1 MSVDPAT
8 IVYDGHGNAT
18 QVGSQSWSYD
28 GADRVTGTSTSGIAP
43 SQTVSYVRDVLG
55 RVASRSASG
64 VEASTVRY
72 GFTGTGDSPDLLLT
86 AGGAV
91 VERYVS
97 LPGGVLHRKGYAVGA
112 TGSWSV
118 SNLHGDVIATVS
130 GGVVTAGC
138 VYDPFGQPLNPASGV
153 VDTTAVPATRAGTG
167 TTDGWAGVFQR
178 GYEHTGGLSQTLMG
192 ARTYLPALGMF
203 TATDPVAGGNTTT
216 YTYPQDPINHA
227 DYTGTMTCLDCG
239 GGFLVHSGAIPIPK
253 SKKKIQTK
261 SDGRYYGPV
270 TSPQLTLNG
279 VWAFARFIANLPMT
293 TVGTTIA
300 VANGGS
306 CGLYSEG
313 LVGCTGATGGFGRG
327 GTTYGNT
334 FVTSIPA
341 VELATQ
347 DRLRAH
353 GLKHSD
359 QWAMGGPLFALEY
372 LSMES
377 RYPGASNPFEVW
389 AGLGD
394 GGYAP

>member
-18 QVGSQSWSYD
+18 QVGSQSWWYD
-28 GADRVTGTSTSGIAP
+28 GADRVTGTSTGGTP

-72 GFTGTGDSPDLLLT
+72 GFTGTDDSPDLLLT

-118 SNLHGDVIATVS
+118 SNLHGDVIATVEDGS
-130 GGVVTAGC
+130 VTAAF

-216 YTYPQDPINHA
+216 YTYPQDPINKR
-227 DYTGTMTCLDCG
+227 DYTGTMLSDGPSGSTLNIPLSLPGWKPFNPTKAAKTGTSKAPKGDRRNTPG
-239 GGFLVHSGAIPIPK
+239 NSVYIPPRIDPMKYSQSGKIAIERENFLVVVDAEWVPLGADYAGITIGNIYL
-253 SKKKIQTK
+253 KKHPGVASRAEIQHE
-261 SDGRYYGPV
+261 SVHMMQWLILGPGFFS
-270 TSPQLTLNG
+270 TSYMHEL
-279 VWAFARFIANLPMT
+279 MK
-293 TVGTTIA
+293 
-300 VANGGS
+300 
-306 CGLYSEG
+306 
-313 LVGCTGATGGFGRG
+313 TGGNACFNM
-327 GTTYGNT
+327 YE
-334 FVTSIPA
+334 I
-341 VELATQ
+341 Q
-347 DRLRAH
+347 
-353 GLKHSD
+353 
-359 QWAMGGPLFALEY
+359 
-372 LSMES
+372 
-377 RYPGASNPFEVW
+377 
-389 AGLGD
+389 AGLAAGN
-394 GGYAP
+394 YQC